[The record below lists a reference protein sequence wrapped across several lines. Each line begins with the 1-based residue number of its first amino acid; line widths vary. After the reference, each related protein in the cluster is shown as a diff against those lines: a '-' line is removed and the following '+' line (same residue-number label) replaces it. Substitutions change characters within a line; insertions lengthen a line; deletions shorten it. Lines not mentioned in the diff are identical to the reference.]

1 LQQGHFL
8 TRSESACGSAVT
20 LTVEDIAKLG
30 KLLAR
35 FLIQFA
41 DCFARPAGREL
52 LQVDDQGLLSN
63 VPHRNAEAISLDLI
77 DRAKAND
84 IRVLAWMADQTNSGK
99 DARRQSP
106 RVARRLQ
113 IKTATQS
120 CAFA

>member
-1 LQQGHFL
+1 VRQILPH
-8 TRSESACGSAVT
+8 GSAVIH
-20 LTVEDIAKLG
+20 TVGDIAKLG

-99 DARRQSP
+99 DARRQSS

-120 CAFA
+120 CALA